1 MMRHRIFA
9 VFAVLLWAASSAQ
22 AATIRIDEARVRI
35 EAAAGETKTGQIHIS
50 NPTDGTV
57 TVKVYTEDWEYLD
70 TGNGDKDFFPAGT
83 LPNSASPWITYNP
96 SQLTIEPFGRQTVDY
111 TVAVPADADAST
123 GTRYS
128 ILFFETS
135 LGMGQNE
142 EGASVTVAGRIG
154 SLFYVDI
161 AGSIRREGKI
171 KELTLT
177 PGKGNRPAVIKTVFH
192 NTGNTAVALEGEFV
206 LMDFEGGVKARGKL
220 TTIYARAGAVVSQE
234 TEWAGRLAPGVYD
247 GVFTFDMGEGA
258 LLVEEKKITIE

>member
-1 MMRHRIFA
+1 MMRHWLLGTMT
-9 VFAVLLWAASSAQ
+9 AVLLTASPAQ
-22 AATIRIDEARVRI
+22 AATIRIDEARVRV

-50 NPTDGTV
+50 NPTDGPV

-96 SQLTIEPFGRQTVDY
+96 SQLVIEPFGRQTVDY
-111 TVAVPADADAST
+111 TVAVPATADASI

-142 EGASVTVAGRIG
+142 EGASVSVAGRIG

-161 AGSIRREGKI
+161 AGTIRREGKI
-171 KELTLT
+171 QALTLT
-177 PGKGNRPAVIKTVFH
+177 PGKGNRPAVIKTVFE
-192 NTGNTAVALEGEFV
+192 NTGNTALAVEGEFV
-206 LMDFEGGVKARGKL
+206 LMDAEGGVKARGKL
-220 TTIYARAGAVVSQE
+220 ATIYVRAGAVASQE
-234 TEWAGRLAPGVYD
+234 SEWAGRLAPGTYD